1 MAKYFPCPFRASRRL
16 TSRSRHALNNPH
28 HLAGELLEEFIGK
41 GRNKALR
48 GCFLSGLLCVGG
60 FVVSHNSRLQVS
72 YPSRTERLG
81 PASQTNSINLTN
93 YRLFPAR
100 GVYLMR
106 VPSDYTSKPD

>member
-1 MAKYFPCPFRASRRL
+1 
-16 TSRSRHALNNPH
+16 
-28 HLAGELLEEFIGK
+28 
-41 GRNKALR
+41 
-48 GCFLSGLLCVGG
+48 
-60 FVVSHNSRLQVS
+60 
-72 YPSRTERLG
+72 LG